1 MLTELTLTHPCGG
14 TVQLVAGAWTTP
26 GGKIISH
33 CETCGEWLGSPF
45 IRAEERTPP
54 RTSRRQRQLPGVRA

>member
-26 GGKIISH
+26 SGQVITH
-33 CETCGEWLGSPF
+33 CETCGEWLGSAF
-45 IRAEERTPP
+45 LRAEERTPP
-54 RTSRRQRQLPGVRA
+54 RAGRRQRQLPGVRA